1 MLASLKGELQVASA
15 TGVFLFHQELVE
27 STSGLVVKDFILFS
41 NIFFF
46 LLIPFWLGEKRSSSD
61 SSSSARVEYF
71 SSGSAFG
78 VYIFYLKALFF
89 VFFID

>member
-1 MLASLKGELQVASA
+1 MFASLKGELQVASA

-27 STSGLVVKDFILFS
+27 WTSGLVEKDIILFS

-46 LLIPFWLGEKRSSSD
+46 LPIPFWLGEKHSSSD
-61 SSSSARVEYF
+61 SSSSARAESF

-78 VYIFYLKALFF
+78 MRFGWLSHGTFEALP
-89 VFFID
+89 